1 MEQKT
6 LTKTDYMKRIA
17 WKIKGYHK
25 HLGKNY
31 HSTEHVQRWIEQF
44 PEEEQE
50 IVLRG
55 TDLLLSKNYVNEK
68 RMEKMFEALWKA
80 DEEIMGDNPLR
91 TLNHTQFLDIQS
103 KGNSQKRLVEQIE
116 KYYKEKKSALIN
128 KNNHKK
134 VERYIYLDDCVYTG
148 YTVLKDITN
157 WIENGNPN
165 PGAELDIITWGVYTG
180 MRDYIQEQLDCICQQ
195 KNIRAFFYFVDSYR
209 NSIGSDPQPYDILW
223 PQKVEGDPY
232 VDAYIRQMEEKKKT
246 LGRGGIS
253 FRKEW
258 HGEESPLFVST
269 EERVIFEK
277 ALLKKGAY
285 ICSLPKN
292 PNEKMKPMGYAGG
305 ISLGFGAFFATDYNI
320 SNNCPLAFWWGS
332 TDPREQGVLRQ
343 WYPLLEREVNQT
355 V

>member
-180 MRDYIQEQLDCICQQ
+180 MRDYIQEQLDCICRQ

-232 VDAYIRQMEEKKKT
+232 VDAYIRQMEE
-246 LGRGGIS
+246 RS
-253 FRKEW
+253 
-258 HGEESPLFVST
+258 EEHTSELQS
-269 EERVIFEK
+269 RI
-277 ALLKKGAY
+277 
-285 ICSLPKN
+285 
-292 PNEKMKPMGYAGG
+292 
-305 ISLGFGAFFATDYNI
+305 
-320 SNNCPLAFWWGS
+320 
-332 TDPREQGVLRQ
+332 
-343 WYPLLEREVNQT
+343 
-355 V
+355 

>member
-103 KGNSQKRLVEQIE
+103 KGNSQKRLV
-116 KYYKEKKSALIN
+116 
-128 KNNHKK
+128 
-134 VERYIYLDDCVYTG
+134 
-148 YTVLKDITN
+148 
-157 WIENGNPN
+157 
-165 PGAELDIITWGVYTG
+165 
-180 MRDYIQEQLDCICQQ
+180 
-195 KNIRAFFYFVDSYR
+195 
-209 NSIGSDPQPYDILW
+209 
-223 PQKVEGDPY
+223 
-232 VDAYIRQMEEKKKT
+232 
-246 LGRGGIS
+246 
-253 FRKEW
+253 
-258 HGEESPLFVST
+258 
-269 EERVIFEK
+269 
-277 ALLKKGAY
+277 
-285 ICSLPKN
+285 
-292 PNEKMKPMGYAGG
+292 
-305 ISLGFGAFFATDYNI
+305 
-320 SNNCPLAFWWGS
+320 
-332 TDPREQGVLRQ
+332 
-343 WYPLLEREVNQT
+343 
-355 V
+355 